1 MTPLEVKTKMG
12 QEQWCSVE
20 GASLVQVDAGD
31 VPALIQKKNTEKL
44 VRTIDQ
50 LMAAASLS
58 PQ

>member
-1 MTPLEVKTKMG
+1 MTPFKGKTKMG
-12 QEQWCSVE
+12 HEKWCWFD
-20 GASLVQVDAGD
+20 GASLVEVDAAD

-58 PQ
+58 PL